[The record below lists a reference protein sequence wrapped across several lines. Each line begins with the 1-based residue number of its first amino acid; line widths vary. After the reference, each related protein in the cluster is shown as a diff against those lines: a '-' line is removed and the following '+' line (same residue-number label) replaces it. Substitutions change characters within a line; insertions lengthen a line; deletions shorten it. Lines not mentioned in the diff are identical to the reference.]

1 MINLNSYYKILFLL
15 ILSSCTVTSID
26 TVDDVKIEEEVTTQD
41 YFKKSDVIVSPLDDY
56 NTELSVLEKF
66 VIDPRIEGNNI
77 HHSNLPIP
85 SVVRLSDPDNLDT
98 SIIVRN
104 IELDTEN
111 RLSLSQEIID
121 KISINTKVYLEY
133 LKDESLILR
142 NVVDSKE
149 ESKIKIDDTEIS
161 FEKLDQDQTEI
172 SEKLDYEKIKTLDIK
187 NSKKQNT
194 ILVEIYKDINLAKL
208 KTNKIK
214 NLGLFYEENEEWV
227 KVFAGPFLKSDINL
241 KLDFLIKN
249 GYLNAKK
256 TP

>member
-26 TVDDVKIEEEVTTQD
+26 TADDKKTKEEVTTQEF
-41 YFKKSDVIVSPLDDY
+41 FKKSDVIVSPLEDY
-56 NTELSVLEKF
+56 NIELNVLEKF
-66 VIDPRIEGNNI
+66 VIDQRIKGNNI
-77 HHSNLPIP
+77 HHSDLPIP
-85 SVVRLSDPDNLDT
+85 SVVRLSDPSNLDN

-104 IELDTEN
+104 IKLDTEIK
-111 RLSLSQEIID
+111 LSLSKDINDQ
-121 KISINTKVYLEY
+121 ISLNTKVYLEF
-133 LKDESLILR
+133 LKDESIILR
-142 NVVDSKE
+142 NVVESKE
-149 ESKIKIDDTEIS
+149 QSKIKMDDTEIS
-161 FEKLDQDQTEI
+161 FEQLDQDQTEI

-187 NSKKQNT
+187 NSKRQNT
-194 ILVEIYKDINLAKL
+194 IFIEIYGDMNLAKL

-214 NLGLFYEENEEWV
+214 NLQLFYEEIEEGV

-256 TP
+256 NP

>member
-1 MINLNSYYKILFLL
+1 MINLNNINKILLLL

-26 TVDDVKIEEEVTTQD
+26 TVDDIKKEEVTTQD
-41 YFKKSDVIVSPLDDY
+41 YFKKSDVIISPLDDY
-56 NTELSVLEKF
+56 NIELSVLEKF
-66 VIDPRIEGNNI
+66 VTDVRIEGNNI

-85 SVVRLSDPDNLDT
+85 SVVKLSDPNNLDN

-104 IELDTEN
+104 IKLDTEN

-121 KISINTKVYLEY
+121 KISLNTKVYLEY
-133 LKDESLILR
+133 LKDESIILR

-149 ESKIKIDDTEIS
+149 ESKIKMDDTEIS
-161 FEKLDQDQTEI
+161 FEQLDQDQTEI

-214 NLGLFYEENEEWV
+214 NLGLFYEENEEGV

>member
-1 MINLNSYYKILFLL
+1 MINLNNINKILLLL

-26 TVDDVKIEEEVTTQD
+26 TVDDIKKEEVTTQD
-41 YFKKSDVIVSPLDDY
+41 YFKKSDVIISPLDDY
-56 NTELSVLEKF
+56 NIELSVLEKF
-66 VIDPRIEGNNI
+66 VTDARIEGNNI

-85 SVVRLSDPDNLDT
+85 SVVKLSDPNNLDN

-104 IELDTEN
+104 IKLDTEN

-121 KISINTKVYLEY
+121 KISLNTKVYLEY
-133 LKDESLILR
+133 LKDESIILR

-149 ESKIKIDDTEIS
+149 ESKIKMDDTEIS
-161 FEKLDQDQTEI
+161 FEQLDQDQTEI

-214 NLGLFYEENEEWV
+214 NLGLLYEENEEGV
-227 KVFAGPFLKSDINL
+227 MVFAGPFLKSDINL

>member
-1 MINLNSYYKILFLL
+1 MTMSYDFQ
-15 ILSSCTVTSID
+15 VTIEAES
-26 TVDDVKIEEEVTTQD
+26 EEEAKAKFTST
-41 YFKKSDVIVSPLDDY
+41 P
-56 NTELSVLEKF
+56 LEKF
-66 VIDPRIEGNNI
+66 GDYQFK
-77 HHSNLPIP
+77 SFYK
-85 SVVRLSDPDNLDT
+85 T
-98 SIIVRN
+98 VRN
-104 IELDTEN
+104 IKLDTEN

-121 KISINTKVYLEY
+121 KISLNTKVYLEY
-133 LKDESLILR
+133 LKDESIILR

-149 ESKIKIDDTEIS
+149 ESKIKMDDTEIS
-161 FEKLDQDQTEI
+161 FEQLDQDQTEI

-208 KTNKIK
+208 KTNKIR
-214 NLGLFYEENEEWV
+214 NLGLFYEENEEGV

>member
-1 MINLNSYYKILFLL
+1 M
-15 ILSSCTVTSID
+15 
-26 TVDDVKIEEEVTTQD
+26 
-41 YFKKSDVIVSPLDDY
+41 SDP
-56 NTELSVLEKF
+56 
-66 VIDPRIEGNNI
+66 
-77 HHSNLPIP
+77 SNL
-85 SVVRLSDPDNLDT
+85 DN

-121 KISINTKVYLEY
+121 KISLNTKVYLEY
-133 LKDESLILR
+133 LKDESIILR

-149 ESKIKIDDTEIS
+149 ESKIKMDDTEIS
-161 FEKLDQDQTEI
+161 FEQLDQDQTEI

-214 NLGLFYEENEEWV
+214 NLGLFYEENEEGV
-227 KVFAGPFLKSDINL
+227 MVFAGPFLKSDINL

>member
-1 MINLNSYYKILFLL
+1 MFLL
-15 ILSSCTVTSID
+15 ILSSCTITSVE
-26 TVDDVKIEEEVTTQD
+26 TVKDKKIAKEVPSQE
-41 YFKKSDVIVSPLDDY
+41 YFKKAEVNISPLNDY
-56 NTELSVLEKF
+56 DIEFRVLEKF
-66 VIDPRIEGNNI
+66 VFDERIIGNNI

-85 SVVRLSDPDNLDT
+85 SVIKLSDPKNLNN

-104 IELDTEN
+104 INLETKN
-111 RLSLSQEIID
+111 RLSLSEDVID
-121 KISINTKVYLEY
+121 QISLNTKVYLEF
-133 LKDESLILR
+133 LKDESIILR

-149 ESKIKIDDTEIS
+149 ESKIKMDDTEIS
-161 FEKLDQDQTEI
+161 FEQLDQDQTEI

-214 NLGLFYEENEEWV
+214 NLGLFYEENEEGD

-249 GYLNAKK
+249 GYTNAKK

>member
-26 TVDDVKIEEEVTTQD
+26 TVDDIKKEEDVTTQD
-41 YFKKSDVIVSPLDDY
+41 YFKKSDVIISPLDDY
-56 NTELSVLEKF
+56 NIELSVLEKF
-66 VIDPRIEGNNI
+66 VTDERIEGNNI
-77 HHSNLPIP
+77 HHSDLPIP
-85 SVVRLSDPDNLDT
+85 SVVRLSDPNKLDN

-104 IELDTEN
+104 IELDTVN

-121 KISINTKVYLEY
+121 KISINTRVYLEY
-133 LKDESLILR
+133 LKDESIILR

-149 ESKIKIDDTEIS
+149 ESKIKKDDTEIS
-161 FEKLDQDQTEI
+161 FEHLDQDQTEI

-214 NLGLFYEENEEWV
+214 NLGLFYEENEEGV
-227 KVFAGPFLKSDINL
+227 MVFAGPFLKSDINL

>member
-1 MINLNSYYKILFLL
+1 MINLNNINKILLLL

-26 TVDDVKIEEEVTTQD
+26 TVDDIKKEEVTTQD
-41 YFKKSDVIVSPLDDY
+41 YFKKSDVIISPLDDY
-56 NTELSVLEKF
+56 NIELSVLEKF
-66 VIDPRIEGNNI
+66 VTDVRIEGNNI

-85 SVVRLSDPDNLDT
+85 SVVKLSDPNNLDN

-104 IELDTEN
+104 IKLDTEN

-121 KISINTKVYLEY
+121 KISLNTKVYLEY
-133 LKDESLILR
+133 LKDESIILR

-149 ESKIKIDDTEIS
+149 ESKIKMDDTEIS
-161 FEKLDQDQTEI
+161 FEQLDQDQTEI

-214 NLGLFYEENEEWV
+214 NLGLLYEENEEGV
-227 KVFAGPFLKSDINL
+227 MVFAGPFLKSDINL

>member
-1 MINLNSYYKILFLL
+1 M
-15 ILSSCTVTSID
+15 D
-26 TVDDVKIEEEVTTQD
+26 E
-41 YFKKSDVIVSPLDDY
+41 
-56 NTELSVLEKF
+56 
-66 VIDPRIEGNNI
+66 RIYGNNI

-85 SVVRLSDPDNLDT
+85 SVIKLSDPNNLDNN
-98 SIIVRN
+98 IIVRN

-121 KISINTKVYLEY
+121 KISLNTKVYLEY
-133 LKDESLILR
+133 LKDESIILR

-149 ESKIKIDDTEIS
+149 ESKIKMDDTEIS
-161 FEKLDQDQTEI
+161 FEQLDQDQTEI

-214 NLGLFYEENEEWV
+214 NLGLFYEENEEGV

>member
-1 MINLNSYYKILFLL
+1 MINLNNINKILFLL
-15 ILSSCTVTSID
+15 FLSSCTITSIE
-26 TVDDVKIEEEVTTQD
+26 TVDDKKIEEDAATQE
-41 YFKKSDVIVSPLDDY
+41 YFKKSEVIISPLDDY
-56 NTELSVLEKF
+56 NIELSVMEKF
-66 VIDPRIEGNNI
+66 VTDERINGNNI

-85 SVVRLSDPDNLDT
+85 SVVKLSDPSNLDNN
-98 SIIVRN
+98 IIVRN
-104 IELDTEN
+104 IKLDTEN
-111 RLSLSQEIID
+111 RLSLSQEIVD
-121 KISINTKVYLEY
+121 KISLNTKVYLEY
-133 LKDESLILR
+133 LKDESIILR

-149 ESKIKIDDTEIS
+149 ESKIKMDDTEIS
-161 FEKLDQDQTEI
+161 FEQLDQDQTEI

-187 NSKKQNT
+187 NSKRQNT

-214 NLGLFYEENEEWV
+214 NLGLFYEENEEGV

>member
-1 MINLNSYYKILFLL
+1 MFLL
-15 ILSSCTVTSID
+15 ILSSCTITSIETIED
-26 TVDDVKIEEEVTTQD
+26 KKIANEVPSQE
-41 YFKKSDVIVSPLDDY
+41 YFKKADVNTPPLVEYDIDFR
-56 NTELSVLEKF
+56 VLEKF
-66 VIDPRIEGNNI
+66 VFDERIYGNNI
-77 HHSNLPIP
+77 HHSKLPIP
-85 SVVRLSDPDNLDT
+85 SVIKLSDPKNLNN

-104 IELDTEN
+104 IKLETEN
-111 RLSLSQEIID
+111 RLSLSKDIID
-121 KISINTKVYLEY
+121 QISLNSNVYLEF
-133 LKDESLILR
+133 LKDESIILR

-149 ESKIKIDDTEIS
+149 ESKIKMDNTEIS
-161 FEKLDQDQTEI
+161 FENLDEDQTEI

-214 NLGLFYEENEEWV
+214 NLGLFYEENEEGV

>member
-1 MINLNSYYKILFLL
+1 MINLNNINKILYLL
-15 ILSSCTVTSID
+15 ALSSCTITSID
-26 TVDDVKIEEEVTTQD
+26 TVDDKKIEEEVETQE
-41 YFKKSDVIVSPLDDY
+41 YFKKSEVIISPLDDY
-56 NTELSVLEKF
+56 NIELSVMEKF
-66 VIDPRIEGNNI
+66 VKDERINGNNI

-85 SVVRLSDPDNLDT
+85 SVVKLSDPSNLDNN
-98 SIIVRN
+98 IIVRN
-104 IELDTEN
+104 IKLDTEN

-121 KISINTKVYLEY
+121 KMSLNTKVYLEY
-133 LKDESLILR
+133 LKDESIILR

-149 ESKIKIDDTEIS
+149 ESKIKMDDTEIS
-161 FEKLDQDQTEI
+161 FEQLDQDQTEI

-214 NLGLFYEENEEWV
+214 NLGLSYEENEEGV